1 MVTEAVQVNQ
11 VTSHL
16 DASLVYGSEPCL
28 ARQLRRPAPG
38 HTHLLRTSHPGRRGG
53 ALLPLAGGVADCRAV
68 GGLCFLAGDERWGG
82 AGLVLAELTLV
93 FRVNEQ
99 PGLVVGHTLLLR
111 LHNQLAAQ
119 LQLLNPSWGGERV
132 YQEARRLVAA
142 LLQHVTFAEF
152 LPRVL
157 GISTTRTWGLSLL
170 DRGYYEEY
178 RQTALNKHEIF

>member
-1 MVTEAVQVNQ
+1 M
-11 VTSHL
+11 
-16 DASLVYGSEPCL
+16 
-28 ARQLRRPAPG
+28 
-38 HTHLLRTSHPGRRGG
+38 GR
-53 ALLPLAGGVADCRAV
+53 GVAGR
-68 GGLCFLAGDERWGG
+68 GLT
-82 AGLVLAELTLV
+82 ELILV

-142 LLQHVTFAEF
+142 LVQHVTFAEF

-157 GISTTRTWGLSLL
+157 GTATTRTWGLSLL

-178 RQTALNKHEIF
+178 RQTALNKHQIF